1 MLGTSLGSKE
11 AIRWSCKK
19 KKVSAEAQAPSSKI
33 GGKGTVFIL
42 LHATETHWYLRR
54 LCRRLPLNIKAAA
67 VARCLDNPFF
77 RGFKSM
83 VFCRTT
89 FALLHPSY
97 KLWSLILTSEIQTI
111 HSIHHSSNST
121 WAMVF
126 SLLACVE
133 EAQRSLPFAGKSGFC
148 ILPPVLI
155 LTVKGCYGCCHLFR
169 TSLSRQAEGWK
180 WLKIKS
186 HRTATLNIKVQAH
199 PRQTRRSHLG
209 CASGRCVGVCMWGSI
224 CFPKHHCGHIYTS
237 PLIDLFRWLLYNFG
251 LLLLRFRTVFFKRL
265 FNQKPPDLLMP
276 WWAELH
282 VPGSACLAIWIARCH
297 AFARI

>member
-1 MLGTSLGSKE
+1 M
-11 AIRWSCKK
+11 
-19 KKVSAEAQAPSSKI
+19 
-33 GGKGTVFIL
+33 
-42 LHATETHWYLRR
+42 
-54 LCRRLPLNIKAAA
+54 
-67 VARCLDNPFF
+67 
-77 RGFKSM
+77 
-83 VFCRTT
+83 
-89 FALLHPSY
+89 
-97 KLWSLILTSEIQTI
+97 TSEIIQTI

-251 LLLLRFRTVFFKRL
+251 LLLLRFRTVFFKGSLTKSLLTFSCHGESSMCQVQPAWLFELPDAMRL
-265 FNQKPPDLLMP
+265 LVSSSANHMKRIWRRWACCESWRSSSLFCNFVQSCTSRPCFWRSLL
-276 WWAELH
+276 
-282 VPGSACLAIWIARCH
+282 VSSDNC
-297 AFARI
+297 F